1 MRESILVMI
10 LILGFSVLSFF
21 LTKTEKDRQIASG
34 IKQSSIL
41 KKIPLGYQK

>member
-1 MRESILVMI
+1 MRESLLVMT

-34 IKQSSIL
+34 VKQTSPL
-41 KKIPLGYQK
+41 KKVPLGYQK